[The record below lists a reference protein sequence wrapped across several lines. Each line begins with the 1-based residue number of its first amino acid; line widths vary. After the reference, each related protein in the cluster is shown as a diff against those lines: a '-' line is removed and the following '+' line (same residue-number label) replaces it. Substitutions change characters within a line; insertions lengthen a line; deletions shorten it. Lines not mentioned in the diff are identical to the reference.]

1 MDGLDA
7 VGVGPPTLGRSLPEY
22 VALYW
27 RLVGARARSQLQ
39 YKVSFALLVIGSA
52 LNLLVDLGEILVFFR
67 FIRSL
72 AGWSLPEVALLYG
85 FSSSSFAIAEAL
97 AMGFDQFHRNVV
109 QGTFDRTLVRPLGA
123 FFQTFASDLG
133 VRRVG
138 RVGQGLLVLGIAAAW
153 LGVDWTPD
161 RAAMLVVTLAS
172 GTTIFFSFF
181 VIGAASSFW
190 TVQANEVVNIFTH
203 GGSFITAYP
212 ADVLTSWLRRF
223 VTFVVPLAFINY
235 YPTLYILGRSD
246 PLGLPD
252 WVRLLSP
259 VAAIAMVLAARTVWS
274 LGVRR
279 YQSTGS

>member
-1 MDGLDA
+1 MDGPEPVDT
-7 VGVGPPTLGRSLPEY
+7 GPPALERSLPEY

-97 AMGFDQFHRNVV
+97 AMGFDQFHRSVV

-123 FFQTFASDLG
+123 FFQTFASDVG

-138 RVGQGLLVLGIAAAW
+138 RVAQGLLVLGIAVAW

-161 RAAMLVVTLAS
+161 KVAMLVVTLAS
-172 GTTIFFSFF
+172 GTAIFFSFF

-235 YPTLYILGRSD
+235 YPTLYILGRPD

-252 WVRLLSP
+252 WARLLSP
-259 VAAIAMVLAARTVWS
+259 VAAIAMALAARAVWS